1 MTTHNSY
8 IHTPINDTGIIVV
21 LGWTIDRIL
30 SDYMKLMSLE
40 YAIISINT

>member
-1 MTTHNSY
+1 M
-8 IHTPINDTGIIVV
+8 PINDTGIIVV

-40 YAIISINT
+40 YAIISIN